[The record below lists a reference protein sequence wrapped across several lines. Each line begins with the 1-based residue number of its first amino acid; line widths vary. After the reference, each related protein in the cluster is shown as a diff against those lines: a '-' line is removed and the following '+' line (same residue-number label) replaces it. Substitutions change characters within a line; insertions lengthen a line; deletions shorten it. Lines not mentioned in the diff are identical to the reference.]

1 MSAPLKSSALLKS
14 SSMTRTNPQTRKP
27 SVAII
32 GPGRLGFALAVALR
46 KSGYPILAFVS
57 RRAEHARKAARLFNE
72 TEKLTRPL
80 GVDQLAQLPQTDLI
94 IIATPDDAIEET
106 ARRLAACERLAS
118 GPSSKA
124 GRTVLHTSGALSS
137 EVLAPLEQAGF
148 HTGSLHPLV
157 SVSKPAA
164 GAKALHGAFFCL
176 EGDKAALKLAGKIVS
191 DLGGTSFSIRPEN
204 KALYHAA
211 AVMASGHV
219 VALFDLATQ
228 MLAACGLNQ
237 STARRILLPLVQ
249 SAIANLKVSD
259 TAMALTGTFS
269 RGDVATVQRH
279 LKALSQKDLAAA
291 LAVYKLLGLRSVELA
306 QKNGIDSKVLKQI
319 QKLLESGSVRRKAN
333 RSTK

>member
-1 MSAPLKSSALLKS
+1 
-14 SSMTRTNPQTRKP
+14 MTKTKPQPRKP

-46 KSGYPILAFVS
+46 KSGYRIIAFVS
-57 RRAEHARKAARLFNE
+57 RRAEHARKAARLFDE
-72 TEKLTRPL
+72 TKKPVQPL
-80 GVDQLAQLPQTDLI
+80 GVAQLAQLPPTDLI

-106 ARRLAACERLAS
+106 ARRLAACERLTS
-118 GPSSKA
+118 VSSSNP

-137 EVLAPLEQAGF
+137 EVLAPLEEAGF

-157 SVSKPAA
+157 SVSKSAA
-164 GAKALHGAFFCL
+164 GATALRGAFFCL

-191 DLGGTSFSIRPEN
+191 DLGGASFSIRAEN

-228 MLAACGLNQ
+228 MLAACGLKQ
-237 STARRILLPLVQ
+237 GTARRILLPLVE

-259 TAMALTGTFS
+259 TASALTGTFS

-279 LKALSQKDLAAA
+279 LQALSQKDLAAA

-306 QKNGIDSKVLKQI
+306 RKNGVDPKVLKQI
-319 QKLLESGSVRRKAN
+319 QKLLAASGGHVRK

>member
-1 MSAPLKSSALLKS
+1 LLPGIIRAIKIF
-14 SSMTRTNPQTRKP
+14 SMTKTKPQTRKP

-46 KSGYPILAFVS
+46 KSAYPILAFVS
-57 RRAEHARKAARLFNE
+57 RRVEHARKAARLFNE
-72 TEKLTRPL
+72 TEKLARPL
-80 GVDQLAQLPQTDLI
+80 GIDQLAQLPPTDLI

-106 ARRLAACERLAS
+106 ARRLAACENLTS
-118 GPSSKA
+118 GPS
-124 GRTVLHTSGALSS
+124 GNGGHTVLHTSGALSS
-137 EVLAPLEQAGF
+137 EVLTPLEEAGF

-157 SVSKPAA
+157 SISEPHA
-164 GAKALHGAFFCL
+164 GAKALRGAFFCL
-176 EGDKAALKLAGKIVS
+176 EGDKAALKLADKIVS

-237 STARRILLPLVQ
+237 RTAQRILLPLVE

-259 TAMALTGTFS
+259 AAAALTGTFS

-279 LKALSQKDLAAA
+279 LQAISQKDLAAA
-291 LAVYKLLGLRSVELA
+291 LAVYKLLGLHSVELA
-306 QKNGIDSKVLKQI
+306 KKNGIDPKVLKQI
-319 QKLLESGSVRRKAN
+319 HKLLDASSVHVRK

>member
-1 MSAPLKSSALLKS
+1 
-14 SSMTRTNPQTRKP
+14 MTKTKHPTRKP
-27 SVAII
+27 SVAVI
-32 GPGRLGFALAVALR
+32 GPGRLGFALAFALR

-57 RRAEHARKAARLFNE
+57 LRAEHARKAARLFNE
-72 TEKLTRPL
+72 TEKLVRPL
-80 GVDQLAQLPQTDLI
+80 GVDQLDQLPSTDLI

-106 ARRLAACERLAS
+106 ARRLAACESLAS
-118 GPSSKA
+118 GPSGHTA
-124 GRTVLHTSGALSS
+124 PTVLHTSGALSS
-137 EVLAPLEQAGF
+137 EALTPMKEAGF

-157 SVSKPAA
+157 SISGPHA
-164 GAKALHGAFFCL
+164 GAKALRGAFFCL

-191 DLGGTSFSIRPEN
+191 DLGGAGFSIRPEY

-237 STARRILLPLVQ
+237 STARRILLPLVE
-249 SAIANLKVSD
+249 SAIANMKGSD
-259 TAMALTGTFS
+259 TAEALTGTFS

-279 LKALSQKDLAAA
+279 LQALSQKDLAAA

-306 QKNGIDSKVLKQI
+306 KKNGIEPRVLKQI
-319 QKLLESGSVRRKAN
+319 QTLLDPHSARR
-333 RSTK
+333 